1 MPTIPPERAPLRE
14 PPPAQEPHRAR
25 EMAES
30 FGTDPARYDRARPR
44 YPDALIE
51 RIVAESRGP
60 DRPDSPGSPGSPR
73 LPDRPG
79 LLDVGCGTG
88 IAARQLQAAGAR
100 VLGVDVDARMA
111 AFARERGLDVEV
123 AAFET
128 WDAGGRTFDAV
139 VAGQTWHWIDPVA
152 GPARAAGLL
161 RPGGRLTVFWNVF
174 LPAPEVAAA
183 FAEVHQRV
191 LPDAPFNPWA
201 RTTADGYAPVLAKV
215 AEGIREGGAGRFGA
229 PEEWRHDWERTYPR
243 DAWLEQLRT
252 GGDASQIPPDR
263 LEVLL
268 AGVGEVIDG
277 MGGAFTMPIRT
288 IALTAVRAAGG

>member
-1 MPTIPPERAPLRE
+1 MPTIPPERGPLRE
-14 PPPAQEPHRAR
+14 TTRAQEPHQAR

-51 RIVAESRGP
+51 RIVARGEGP
-60 DRPDSPGSPGSPR
+60 GRPDV
-73 LPDRPG
+73 
-79 LLDVGCGTG
+79 LDVGCGTG

-128 WDAGGRTFDAV
+128 WDAAGRTFDAV

-152 GPARAAGLL
+152 GPARAADVL
-161 RPGGRLTVFWNVF
+161 RTGGRLTVFWNVF
-174 LPAPEVAAA
+174 LPAPQVAVA

-191 LPDAPFNPWA
+191 LPDAPFNPW
-201 RTTADGYAPVLAKV
+201 TKSTADGYAPLLAKV
-215 AEGIREGGAGRFGA
+215 SEGIREGGAGRFDG

-252 GGDASQIPPDR
+252 GGDASRIPADK
-263 LEVLL
+263 LELLL

-288 IALTAVRAAGG
+288 IALTAVRTASG